1 MSFIIKSSNLTKIFP
16 ERVAVKDLSLNVK
29 KGELLG
35 LLGPNGA
42 GKTTTIRMLSGI
54 ISPTSGSAQVAG
66 YDIENEVEDLHE
78 VIGLLTETPGFYES
92 LSAWR
97 NLEFFA
103 NFYAHLDVEYQIE
116 KYLKIMGL
124 WERRDEK
131 VSGFSK
137 GMKQKLA
144 LARSLIHEP
153 EILFF
158 DEPTAGLD
166 PQASREV
173 RDLLMKL
180 KKEGRTI
187 FLCTHNL
194 EEAEILADRIAL
206 IDTNLVALD
215 TSSNLKSQIF
225 NKTVIVDL
233 EKVNNPILDTV
244 KKLKF
249 VERVKQID
257 NQLQIEL
264 IDFDRYVP
272 DLIKALVE
280 SDARIKGVSETKHS
294 MEDIYLALIKSNE
307 GERL

>member
-1 MSFIIKSSNLTKIFP
+1 MSFIIESSKLTKKFP
-16 ERVAVKDLSLNVK
+16 ERVAVRSLSLNVK

-42 GKTTTIRMLSGI
+42 GKTTTLRMLSGI

-92 LSAWR
+92 LSAWE

-103 NFYAHLDVEYQIE
+103 NFYADLDVDYQIE

-124 WERRDEK
+124 WNRRDEK
-131 VSGFSK
+131 VSVFSK

-166 PQASREV
+166 PRASREI

-194 EEAEILADRIAL
+194 EEAETLADRIAL
-206 IDTNLVALD
+206 INTDLIALD
-215 TSSNLKSQIF
+215 TTSNLKSQIF
-225 NKTVIVDL
+225 KKMVIVDL
-233 EKVNNPILDTV
+233 ESVNNHILDTV
-244 KKLKF
+244 EKLKF
-249 VERVKQID
+249 VVNVKQKD

-264 IDFDRYVP
+264 IDFDQNTP

-280 SDARIKGVSETKHS
+280 SDGRIKGVSKAKHS
-294 MEDIYLALIKSNE
+294 MEDIYLALIKSDE
-307 GERL
+307 GEEI